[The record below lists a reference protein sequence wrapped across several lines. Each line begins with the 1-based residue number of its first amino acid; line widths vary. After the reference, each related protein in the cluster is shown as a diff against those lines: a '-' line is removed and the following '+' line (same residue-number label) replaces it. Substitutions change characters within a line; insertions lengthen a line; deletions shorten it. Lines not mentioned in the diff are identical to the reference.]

1 MESNFVDFAWFPTA
15 KRLSSK
21 ASSIVLSVFTDLS
34 IPIPFACLNSAY
46 SSNCVVFFEYKIP
59 FIFLNREHQSLQVL

>member
-34 IPIPFACLNSAY
+34 IPIPFVDFARLLKLDL
-46 SSNCVVFFEYKIP
+46 VFF
-59 FIFLNREHQSLQVL
+59 LTGLVGAA